1 MFGRATDGEQQSR
14 ACLVCASCNYLYV
27 FMYYVCMH
35 ACMGL
40 ASPVRRRKLICYM
53 LGEGVVLQSTDAAI
67 WHGQS
72 EYGVLVNKGIN
83 K

>member
-1 MFGRATDGEQQSR
+1 
-14 ACLVCASCNYLYV
+14 
-27 FMYYVCMH
+27 MYYVCMH